1 MDGERIS
8 LRLEG
13 EDLELIDAFVKKRPE
28 FANRSHLA
36 RVALRAFIEQVQSDI
51 PVRANRITIEVPP
64 AVLAQMQGAVD
75 DGMYTGVS
83 AVVEET
89 LRNAWLPQD
98 KREERKRATFERNMK
113 LIERM

>member
-13 EDLELIDAFVKKRPE
+13 EDLELIDAFVEKHPE

-36 RVALRAFIEQVQSDI
+36 RVALRAFIEQAQSDI
-51 PVRANRITIEVPP
+51 PVRANRVSVEVPP
-64 AVLAQMQGAVD
+64 LVMAQMQNAVD
-75 DGMYTGVS
+75 DGMYTGVN

-89 LRNAWLPQD
+89 LRIAWLPQD
-98 KREERKRATFERNMK
+98 KREERKLATYEKNMK
-113 LIERM
+113 LRERM